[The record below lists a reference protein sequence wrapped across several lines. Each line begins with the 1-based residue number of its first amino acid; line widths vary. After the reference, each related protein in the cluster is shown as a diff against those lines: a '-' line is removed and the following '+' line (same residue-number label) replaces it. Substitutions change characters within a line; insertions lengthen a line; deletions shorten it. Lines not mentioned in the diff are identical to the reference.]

1 MLCAYFLK
9 NFLRIAYLS
18 DARFFLKKNYELRI
32 SYNFFHVLRI
42 SRYQC
47 ISWQYSL
54 FDIYLLKVKGPYPN
68 YCLNEASARNGHI
81 RVNQSLYRRYTDE
94 PMKRQYINHNLET
107 VLLCEVK
114 GPYPNYCLNGASARN
129 GHIRVNQSLYRWY
142 ADEPM
147 KRQYINHN
155 LETVPTVWLWHFSI
169 LQPSRHARS
178 ALGQFRNLIMK
189 SHTHLLVLRYRLMK
203 FFDIVAVWLQRVLC
217 QCTVQGRP
225 RNLIMKLP

>member
-9 NFLRIAYLS
+9 KFLRIAYLS

-42 SRYQC
+42 SRDQC

-68 YCLNEASARNGHI
+68 YCLIEASARNGHI

-107 VLLCEVK
+107 V
-114 GPYPNYCLNGASARN
+114 
-129 GHIRVNQSLYRWY
+129 
-142 ADEPM
+142 
-147 KRQYINHN
+147 
-155 LETVPTVWLWHFSI
+155 PTVWLWHFSI
-169 LQPSRHARS
+169 LQPSRHARN

-189 SHTHLLVLRYRLMK
+189 SHTNLLVLLYRLMK
-203 FFDIVAVWLQRVLC
+203 FFDIVAVWRQVFFG
-217 QCTVQGRP
+217 QCTVQGRS
-225 RNLIMKLP
+225 RNLSMTLT

>member
-1 MLCAYFLK
+1 MNCDLSKWSMYISLFNIKGNIWCGRQLWYIWYVLIRCGFIIFFPFAYFHAMCVFSK
-9 NFLRIAYLS
+9 KIFTYCVFIRCA
-18 DARFFLKKNYELRI
+18 FFFKKNYELRI

-42 SRYQC
+42 SRDQC

-68 YCLNEASARNGHI
+68 YCLIEASARNGHI

-107 VLLCEVK
+107 V
-114 GPYPNYCLNGASARN
+114 
-129 GHIRVNQSLYRWY
+129 
-142 ADEPM
+142 
-147 KRQYINHN
+147 
-155 LETVPTVWLWHFSI
+155 PTVWLWHFSI
-169 LQPSRHARS
+169 LQPSRHARN

-189 SHTHLLVLRYRLMK
+189 SHTNLLVLLYRLMK